1 MGQHRGTG
9 VIRRKRHRLGS
20 RLILF
25 RGRFKIRKG
34 IDRDRHIR
42 RCMRPGG
49 RFPVTAAV
57 QKRLIIRPLAGIP
70 QIQGRSVTAAGAAKA
85 TRIIADDQLLLR
97 FLSVHRHAGIYGKQ
111 IPDPAHNG
119 IQQGQR
125 HIRIGWI
132 AEDITVRYRRAP
144 LRIVPLR
151 VCPGGKIPIRVAF
164 RRHAGIFVCR
174 GQGQHRPGVGHERHS
189 VRSAVRIIDPAAACA
204 GSMTAKAAG
213 NQIGGSR
220 PAEHHQAGRRSRI
233 PPPDGPLFRRGLS
246 GRLDQT
252 LIHQTDGPEQSL
264 GFHTTIPSF
273 SKNARRAFLVRNR
286 ADFTRLSPQ
295 SRRFAMAAISSPYQ

>member
-1 MGQHRGTG
+1 
-9 VIRRKRHRLGS
+9 
-20 RLILF
+20 
-25 RGRFKIRKG
+25 
-34 IDRDRHIR
+34 
-42 RCMRPGG
+42 MRPGG
-49 RFPVTAAV
+49 CFPVTAAV

-111 IPDPAHNG
+111 ILDPAHNG

-151 VCPGGKIPIRVAF
+151 VCPGGKIPIRAAF
-164 RRHAGIFVCR
+164 RRHAGGFFCC
-174 GQGQHRPGVGHERHS
+174 GQGQHRPGIRHKGDG
-189 VRSAVRIIDPAAACA
+189 VCSAARVVDPAAPRTGPIAAKSA
-204 GSMTAKAAG
+204 GE
-213 NQIGGSR
+213 QIGGSR

-233 PPPDGPLFRRGLS
+233 LPPDGSLFHGGLS
-246 GRLDQT
+246 GRLDQI
-252 LIHQTDGPEQSL
+252 LIHQANGPEQSL
-264 GFHTTIPSF
+264 RFHTVIPSF
-273 SKNARRAFLVRNR
+273 SKNARSAFLVRNR
-286 ADFTRLSPQ
+286 TDFTRLSPQ

>member
-1 MGQHRGTG
+1 
-9 VIRRKRHRLGS
+9 
-20 RLILF
+20 
-25 RGRFKIRKG
+25 
-34 IDRDRHIR
+34 
-42 RCMRPGG
+42 MRPGG
-49 RFPVTAAV
+49 CFPVTAAV

-264 GFHTTIPSF
+264 CFHTVIPSF

>member
-1 MGQHRGTG
+1 
-9 VIRRKRHRLGS
+9 
-20 RLILF
+20 
-25 RGRFKIRKG
+25 
-34 IDRDRHIR
+34 
-42 RCMRPGG
+42 MRPGG
-49 RFPVTAAV
+49 CFPVTAAV

-85 TRIIADDQLLLR
+85 ARIIADDQLLLR

-111 IPDPAHNG
+111 ILDPAHNG

-164 RRHAGIFVCR
+164 RRHAGGFFCC
-174 GQGQHRPGVGHERHS
+174 GQGQHRPGIRHKGDG
-189 VRSAVRIIDPAAACA
+189 VCSAARVVDPAAPRTGPIAAKSA
-204 GSMTAKAAG
+204 GD
-213 NQIGGSR
+213 QIGGSR
-220 PAEHHQAGRRSRI
+220 PAEHHQAGRCSRI

-264 GFHTTIPSF
+264 CFHTVIPSF